1 MAQGTVQREQIYV
14 YDTCQSCGEQNSL
27 VYAAGEQLLCA
38 DDYRK
43 YAAANPLKPQC
54 DRCGSESNVLRDP
67 SHRRNEYF
75 CMQCHAETGFAPSNS
90 VVYRT
95 LMELLKKDQK
105 LE

>member
-1 MAQGTVQREQIYV
+1 MTRGTVQRENIYV
-14 YDTCQSCGEQNSL
+14 YDTCQLCNEQNAL
-27 VYAAGEQLLCA
+27 VYEAGEQLLCA
-38 DDYRK
+38 NCSRK
-43 YAAANPLKPQC
+43 YAAANPRKQLC
-54 DRCGSESNVLRDP
+54 DRCGKEANVLRDP

-95 LMELLKKDQK
+95 LMEVLKKDYK